1 MTNPLLSLGFALALL
16 APAAVR
22 AAPISLF
29 FAGVIES
36 VSDPTGALDGS
47 VATGTPFTGRYTFES
62 TAPDQDSFARFG
74 IYDSTGAPYG
84 MSVEIGSY
92 SSRSDPVSG
101 TVRIEVSD
109 SRPYDGYQV
118 STSIDVLSSDP
129 SLGLVS
135 FGFQFDDLGFD
146 PAERGDV
153 WSTDALPLGAPD
165 LTQFGPAFFTVGMEI
180 GAIFGRVTSLTAVP
194 EATTFVF
201 VAVGI
206 AGIACRRRR

>member
-1 MTNPLLSLGFALALL
+1 MINTLLGLGLALALL
-16 APAAVR
+16 APTAVR

-29 FAGVIES
+29 FTGVIDS
-36 VSDPTGALDGS
+36 VFDPTGALDGS
-47 VATGTPFTGRYTFES
+47 VASGTPFTGRYTFES
-62 TAPDQDSFARFG
+62 TAPDDDSFARLG

-92 SSRSDPVSG
+92 SFWSNPVSG
-101 TVRIEVSD
+101 TVGIEVSD

-153 WSTDALPLGAPD
+153 WSSDALPLGAPG
-165 LTQFGPAFFTVGMEI
+165 LSQFGPAFFTVGMEI
-180 GAIFGRVTSLTAVP
+180 GTILGRVTSLTAVP
-194 EATTFVF
+194 EATTASL
-201 VAVGI
+201 VAVGL
-206 AGIACRRRR
+206 AGIACSRRR